1 MDGVPAGHAFMTP
14 DRSYPDRKDLS
25 IRPSWSAN
33 PGYLNEGH
41 RRVFEETKDIPG
53 WQMEADSYK
62 LCRWLLRGR

>member
-1 MDGVPAGHAFMTP
+1 MTP